1 MGERER
7 SPEEFHDTKL
17 TGLELI
23 NSYLLAQGSGMPR
36 SLDRS
41 LANGPLAPSFLKKIN
56 PPRFCW
62 QILPDYTSTGG
73 RVFVLSNQVLSGE
86 ARAARGQMAPRACGP
101 LWAILGAGGLQGA
114 GGCFLSWCGKGLM
127 TLRSMKDTTAGVCG
141 NMATKPRDDQ
151 QDSFFWSLSFT

>member
-1 MGERER
+1 VGERER

-101 LWAILGAGGLQGA
+101 LVGNPGSRRATGCWGLLLVLVWEGPHDPEVYE
-114 GGCFLSWCGKGLM
+114 GHNRW
-127 TLRSMKDTTAGVCG
+127 GVWQHG
-141 NMATKPRDDQ
+141 HQTQR
-151 QDSFFWSLSFT
+151 